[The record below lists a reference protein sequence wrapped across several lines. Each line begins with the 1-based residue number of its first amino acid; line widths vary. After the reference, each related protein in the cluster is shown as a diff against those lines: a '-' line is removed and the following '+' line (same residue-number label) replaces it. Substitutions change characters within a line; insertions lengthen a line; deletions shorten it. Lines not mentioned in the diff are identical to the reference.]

1 MISDSR
7 PRREHGGLRSGAGRP
22 RLRASVDDYPSISVL
37 SLHGAGRI
45 SPTAQEVTVFTQN
58 VAQTVQVTHTPC
70 PLGGSRPWFTCPRC
84 ERRVGVLYLRTEPS
98 LEVSIQGQR
107 SVMLPERHALACRN
121 CLKLQY
127 ASQSEDATQR
137 SLRRTRKLGAKLS
150 AVNSHQKP
158 KWMRWATF
166 EQLCLAIKNER
177 ELRTAVRHLTSRGV
191 SVRDAEL
198 HSEIALAASRSAQL
212 TDQELGRALGRVSL
226 WRRRKDR

>member
-22 RLRASVDDYPSISVL
+22 RLRELVDNFPSINVL
-37 SLHGAGRI
+37 TLLAAGRI
-45 SPTAQEVTVFTQN
+45 SPATQEVTIFSQN
-58 VAQTVQVTHTPC
+58 ASQTVRVTHTPC
-70 PLGGSRPWFTCPRC
+70 PLGGSRPWFTCPGC
-84 ERRVGVLYLRTEPS
+84 KRRVGVLYLRTEPT

-107 SVMLPERHALACRN
+107 AIMLPERHGLACRN

-137 SLRRTRKLGAKLS
+137 SLRRTRKLGAKLCTVTS
-150 AVNSHQKP
+150 RQKP
-158 KWMRWATF
+158 KWMRRATF
-166 EQLCLAIKNER
+166 EQLYWAIENER
-177 ELRTAVRHLTSRGV
+177 ELRTTVRDLTNRGV

-198 HSEIALAASRSAQL
+198 HSDITLAASRSAQL
-212 TDQELGRALGRVSL
+212 TDQELRRALRRVSL